1 MKEKVLEAAIE
12 CKMPMFWCVRAS
24 WHDKRLE
31 LRVVTAIFEIGSL
44 RTRSIHRCAG
54 LEEALQISVQ
64 VYERSG
70 RLDCTQLL
78 KSDLDIWA
86 LGWRP
91 ELGDLLG
98 QVRKLFFERR
108 HINQQSLWDEFS
120 ARMKGSR

>member
-1 MKEKVLEAAIE
+1 MNENVLDAAIE
-12 CKMPMFWCVRAS
+12 CRLPMFWTVLPS
-24 WHDKRLE
+24 WYDKRLE
-31 LRVVTAIFEIGSL
+31 LRVVTALFETG
-44 RTRSIHRCAG
+44 TVRSRRIHRCAG
-54 LEEALQISVQ
+54 LEEAFQISVR
-64 VYERSG
+64 VYERAG

-108 HINQQSLWDEFS
+108 HINQQALWDEF
-120 ARMKGSR
+120 AKMVRR